1 MTIPQRPV
9 NRSTEPTPIR
19 PIRTPLRDAV
29 RQRGPRATPVT
40 APVDANRGLFRIM
53 DELGPGVTDEQS
65 DYLSA
70 LQEIECGFTPEE
82 LIRYMN
88 LTSFMDRH
96 DISGN
101 EIRTII
107 RNGLRHR

>member
-1 MTIPQRPV
+1 V
-9 NRSTEPTPIR
+9 LVS
-19 PIRTPLRDAV
+19 
-29 RQRGPRATPVT
+29 
-40 APVDANRGLFRIM
+40 APVDGKRGLFRIM
-53 DELGPGVTDEQS
+53 DELGPRVTDEQS

-88 LTSFMDRH
+88 LTSFMDHH
-96 DISGN
+96 DISAN